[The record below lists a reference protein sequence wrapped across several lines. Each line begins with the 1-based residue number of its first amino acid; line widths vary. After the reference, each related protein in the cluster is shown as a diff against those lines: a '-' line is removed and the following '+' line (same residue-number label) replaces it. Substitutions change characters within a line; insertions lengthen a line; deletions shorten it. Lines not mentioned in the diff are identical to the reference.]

1 MKTKRR
7 KFCDRFRKVLLSKLI
22 AARSGSLRDLVSD
35 PCSALQSGFNTP
47 NPQSGFDPPEM
58 NTPANMEIITNFV
71 NNVSGKYY
79 DANVEL
85 STVTNMVTYASFG
98 IGDVVDVAVIYRVVS
113 LYDHLFCMCEIF
125 DILGDDFPSS
135 SIIIIDDDPK
145 LNRKKCGE
153 FEEILLERIGVN
165 VTRYKD
171 HFCGWTIP
179 DVDYLID
186 HLIQKDYLAE
196 KIKVEF
202 LLATEDDKNG
212 KN

>member
-22 AARSGSLRDLVSD
+22 AARSGSLRDLVPD
-35 PCSALQSGFNTP
+35 PDPSPQSGFGTP

-125 DILGDDFPSS
+125 DIPGDDFPGSS
-135 SIIIIDDDPK
+135 TIIIDDDPK
-145 LNRKKCGE
+145 LNRKECGE
-153 FEEILLERIGVN
+153 FEEILLERVGMI

-171 HFCGWTIP
+171 QFYEWTIP
-179 DVDYLID
+179 NVDFLIDYLI
-186 HLIQKDYLAE
+186 QKGYLAE
-196 KIKVEF
+196 KIKIEF
-202 LLATEDDKNG
+202 LLAIEDENEKE
-212 KN
+212 K